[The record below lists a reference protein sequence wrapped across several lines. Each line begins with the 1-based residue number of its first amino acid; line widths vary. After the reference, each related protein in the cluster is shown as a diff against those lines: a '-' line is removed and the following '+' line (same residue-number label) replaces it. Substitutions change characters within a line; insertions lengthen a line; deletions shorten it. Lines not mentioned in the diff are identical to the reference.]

1 MGMSKFGT
9 IKIAVVLV
17 IAIGYLLL
25 FGITEKVDSIDDDD
39 SGTGTAPSSSE
50 VNEAVQ
56 PPLETSAETE
66 QEPVTPS
73 EMTFPNY
80 SDLNVSNP
88 LRPFQDNAA
97 VLLPSGYEEIMTE
110 AETTVPEITT
120 EAVPDVVINDVTTA
134 AETTVEE
141 TTTAVVTATNADPA
155 ETSAE
160 VTTTDEPAQTT
171 STAPEDPNPSGETLT
186 VRYSGSGGS
195 VEGDA
200 ADILARVVM
209 GEIGGSFD
217 EEAIKAQA
225 VASYT
230 YIKYYN
236 ENGSTPNVAV
246 AEPNQRVKNCVNEV
260 LGQGIYFNGELIQ
273 AVYGASSAGYTA
285 SSKEVWGVDY
295 SYLQSK
301 KCELDSMYDPN
312 YGVKTTFTSNEIRT
326 SIRDA
331 TGIELEG
338 DPGSWFAI
346 RTHVDNVYV
355 GSMSIGGK
363 TSYIDGDGK
372 QVEITGRVM
381 REQIMKHG
389 IRSACF
395 EISYSA
401 DTDRF
406 TFTTYGYGHGV
417 GMSQNGANNLA
428 KYWGYGYREI
438 LGFYFPG
445 TEIK

>member
-1 MGMSKFGT
+1 MGMSKFGP
-9 IKIAVVLV
+9 IKIAVVLI
-17 IAIGYLLL
+17 IAIGYLLI
-25 FGITEKVDSIDDDD
+25 FGITERVESADGGNETSA
-39 SGTGTAPSSSE
+39 SQTTSSD
-50 VNEAVQ
+50 NEAK
-56 PPLETSAETE
+56 PPLETAAETE
-66 QEPVTPS
+66 GVPVIPS
-73 EMTFPNY
+73 EITFPNY

-88 LRPFQDNAA
+88 LRPFEDNAA
-97 VLLPSGYEEIMTE
+97 VLLPSGYEEILTE
-110 AETTVPEITT
+110 AETPAPETT
-120 EAVPDVVINDVTTA
+120 ETMGPDVIISDVTTVTEA
-134 AETTVEE
+134 SAEATEE
-141 TTTAVVTATNADPA
+141 EPVTAEATTAVEEPPQTTAADPP
-155 ETSAE
+155 E
-160 VTTTDEPAQTT
+160 Q
-171 STAPEDPNPSGETLT
+171 TAPNGETLT
-186 VRYSGSGGS
+186 IRYNGSGGS

-246 AEPNQRVKNCVNEV
+246 ATPNQRVKSCVSEV
-260 LGQGIYFNGELIQ
+260 LGQGIYYNGELIQ

-295 SYLQSK
+295 GYLQSK
-301 KCELDSMYDPN
+301 KCELDALYDPN

-326 SIRDA
+326 SVRDV
-331 TGIELEG
+331 TGIELGG
-338 DPGSWFAI
+338 DPGSWFAVKS
-346 RTHVDNVYV
+346 HVDSVYV
-355 GSMSIGGK
+355 GSLSIGGK

-372 QVEITGRVM
+372 SVEITGRVM
-381 REQIMKHG
+381 REQIMNYG

-395 EISYSA
+395 EVSYSA
-401 DTDRF
+401 DTDKF

-428 KYWGYGYREI
+428 RYWDYDYKEI

>member
-1 MGMSKFGT
+1 MGMSKFGPV
-9 IKIAVVLV
+9 KIAVVLI
-17 IAIGYLLL
+17 IAISYLLL
-25 FGITEKVDSIDDDD
+25 FGITERVESVDDD
-39 SGTGTAPSSSE
+39 SKASISHTPAADDDEEPPQETTA
-50 VNEAVQ
+50 V
-56 PPLETSAETE
+56 TE
-66 QEPVTPS
+66 QAPVIPS
-73 EMTFPNY
+73 EITFPNY

-97 VLLPSGYEEIMTE
+97 VLLPSGYEDILTE
-110 AETTVPEITT
+110 AETTVPEVTT
-120 EAVPDVVINDVTTA
+120 TTVPDVVIDD
-134 AETTVEE
+134 ETTITEATVTEAVTVTATATE
-141 TTTAVVTATNADPA
+141 PPQTTTTA
-155 ETSAE
+155 
-160 VTTTDEPAQTT
+160 
-171 STAPEDPNPSGETLT
+171 PEQSNPSGETLT
-186 VRYSGSGGS
+186 IRYSGSGGS

-246 AEPNQRVKNCVNEV
+246 ATPNQRVKNCVNEV

-301 KCELDSMYDPN
+301 KCELDALYDPN
-312 YGVKTTFTSNEIRT
+312 YGVKSTFTSNEIRKNV
-326 SIRDA
+326 RDA

-346 RTHVDNVYV
+346 KSHVDSVYV
-355 GSMSIGGK
+355 GSLSIGGK
-363 TSYIDGDGK
+363 TSYTDDDGK
-372 QVEITGRVM
+372 QIEITGKVM
-381 REQIMKHG
+381 REKIMNYD
-389 IRSACF
+389 IRSSCF
-395 EISYSA
+395 EISYNA
-401 DTDRF
+401 DTDKF

-428 KYWGYGYREI
+428 KYWNYDYKEI
-438 LGFYFPG
+438 LSFYFPG

>member
-1 MGMSKFGT
+1 MGMSKFGPV
-9 IKIAVVLV
+9 KIAVVLL
-17 IAIGYLLL
+17 IAIGYLLI
-25 FGITEKVDSIDDDD
+25 FGITERVESTEGIVTTIA
-39 SGTGTAPSSSE
+39 SQTPSAD
-50 VNEAVQ
+50 NEAK
-56 PPLETSAETE
+56 PPMETE
-66 QEPVTPS
+66 TANTDESPVIPS
-73 EMTFPNY
+73 EITFPIY

-88 LRPFQDNAA
+88 LRPFEDNAA
-97 VLLPSGYEEIMTE
+97 VLLPSGYEDILTE
-110 AETTVPEITT
+110 AETTAPEETT
-120 EAVPDVVINDVTTA
+120 GPDVVLNDETTAAEITETEAPETEADVTTA
-134 AETTVEE
+134 AAVTEE
-141 TTTAVVTATNADPA
+141 PPQATNT
-155 ETSAE
+155 E
-160 VTTTDEPAQTT
+160 
-171 STAPEDPNPSGETLT
+171 APEQTDPPSGETLT
-186 VRYSGSGGS
+186 IRYSGSGGS

-209 GEIGGSFD
+209 GEIGGSFN

-246 AEPNQRVKNCVNEV
+246 AAPNQRVKDCVNEV

-273 AVYGASSAGYTA
+273 AVYCASSAGYTA

-301 KCELDSMYDPN
+301 KCELDALYDPN

-326 SIRDA
+326 YVRDA

-346 RTHVDNVYV
+346 KSHVDSVYV
-355 GSMSIGGK
+355 GSLSIGGK
-363 TSYIDGDGK
+363 TSYNDEDGK
-372 QVEITGRVM
+372 EIEITGRVM
-381 REQIMKHG
+381 RERIMKHS
-389 IRSACF
+389 IRSASF
-395 EISYSA
+395 EIAYNA

-428 KYWGYGYREI
+428 RYWDYDYREI
-438 LGFYFPG
+438 LDFYFPG

>member
-1 MGMSKFGT
+1 MGMSKFGP
-9 IKIAVVLV
+9 IKVAVVLV
-17 IAIGYLLL
+17 IAIGYLLI
-25 FGITEKVDSIDDDD
+25 FGITEQVESIDDDSKISTSQTTSAD
-39 SGTGTAPSSSE
+39 D
-50 VNEAVQ
+50 EAE
-56 PPLETSAETE
+56 PPRVTTAETE
-66 QEPVTPS
+66 QAPVIPS
-73 EMTFPNY
+73 EITFPNY

-88 LRPFQDNAA
+88 LRPFEDNAA
-97 VLLPSGYEEIMTE
+97 VLLPSGYEDILTE
-110 AETTVPEITT
+110 AETTAPEVTT
-120 EAVPDVVINDVTTA
+120 TTLPDVVINDETTVPEASVTEPDVTTATTTTA
-134 AETTVEE
+134 AEEPPQT
-141 TTTAVVTATNADPA
+141 
-155 ETSAE
+155 
-160 VTTTDEPAQTT
+160 TTTD
-171 STAPEDPNPSGETLT
+171 APEQSNPSGDTLT
-186 VRYSGSGGS
+186 IRYNGSGGS

-246 AEPNQRVKNCVNEV
+246 ATPNQRVKNCVNEV
-260 LGQGIYFNGELIQ
+260 LGQGIYFNGDLIQ

-285 SSKEVWGVDY
+285 SSQEVWGVDY

-301 KCELDSMYDPN
+301 KCELDSLYDPN

-326 SIRDA
+326 SVRDA

-346 RTHVDNVYV
+346 KSHVDSVYV

-363 TSYIDGDGK
+363 TSYIDSDGR
-372 QVEITGRVM
+372 QVEITGKVM
-381 REQIMKHG
+381 REKIMNYD

-401 DTDRF
+401 DTDKF

-428 KYWGYGYREI
+428 RYWNYDYKEI

-445 TEIK
+445 TEIR

>member
-1 MGMSKFGT
+1 MGMSKFGP

-17 IAIGYLLL
+17 IAIGYLFI
-25 FGITEKVDSIDDDD
+25 FGITEQVESIDEDNKITV
-39 SGTGTAPSSSE
+39 SQTPSE
-50 VNEAVQ
+50 DNEAE
-56 PPLETSAETE
+56 PPRETSAETE
-66 QEPVTPS
+66 QEPVIPS
-73 EMTFPNY
+73 EITFPNY

-88 LRPFQDNAA
+88 LRPFEDNAA
-97 VLLPSGYEEIMTE
+97 VLLPSGYEDILTE
-110 AETTVPEITT
+110 AETTAPEVTT
-120 EAVPDVVINDVTTA
+120 TTLPDVVINDETTTTEPPVTEPEVTTA
-134 AETTVEE
+134 ADT
-141 TTTAVVTATNADPA
+141 TTTAEEPPQ
-155 ETSAE
+155 
-160 VTTTDEPAQTT
+160 TTTAAD
-171 STAPEDPNPSGETLT
+171 APEQSDPVGETLT
-186 VRYSGSGGS
+186 IRYNGSGGS

-260 LGQGIYFNGELIQ
+260 LGQGIYFNDNLIQ
-273 AVYGASSAGYTA
+273 AVYGSSSAGYTA

-301 KCELDSMYDPN
+301 KCELDSLYDPN

-326 SIRDA
+326 SVRDA
-331 TGIELEG
+331 TGIELGG

-346 RTHVDNVYV
+346 KSHVDSVYV
-355 GSMSIGGK
+355 GSLSIGGK

-381 REQIMKHG
+381 REQIMNYD
-389 IRSACF
+389 IRSASF

-428 KYWGYGYREI
+428 RYWGYDYREI

-445 TEIK
+445 TEIR

>member
-1 MGMSKFGT
+1 MGMSKFGPV
-9 IKIAVVLV
+9 KIAVVLL
-17 IAIGYLLL
+17 IAIGYLLI
-25 FGITEKVDSIDDDD
+25 FGITERVESTEGIVTTIA
-39 SGTGTAPSSSE
+39 SQTPSAD
-50 VNEAVQ
+50 NEAK
-56 PPLETSAETE
+56 PPMETE
-66 QEPVTPS
+66 TANTDESPVIPS
-73 EMTFPNY
+73 EITFPIY

-88 LRPFQDNAA
+88 LRPFEDNAA
-97 VLLPSGYEEIMTE
+97 VLLPSGYEDILTE
-110 AETTVPEITT
+110 AETTAPEETT
-120 EAVPDVVINDVTTA
+120 GPDVVLNDETTAAEITETEAPETEADVTTA
-134 AETTVEE
+134 AAVTEE
-141 TTTAVVTATNADPA
+141 PPQATNT
-155 ETSAE
+155 E
-160 VTTTDEPAQTT
+160 
-171 STAPEDPNPSGETLT
+171 APEQTDPPSGETLT
-186 VRYSGSGGS
+186 IRYSGSGGS

-209 GEIGGSFD
+209 GEIGGSFN

-246 AEPNQRVKNCVNEV
+246 AAPNQRVKDCVNEV

-273 AVYGASSAGYTA
+273 AVYCASSAGYTA

-301 KCELDSMYDPN
+301 KCELDALYDPN

-326 SIRDA
+326 YVRDA

-346 RTHVDNVYV
+346 KSHVDSVYV
-355 GSMSIGGK
+355 GSLSIGGK
-363 TSYIDGDGK
+363 TSYNDEDGK
-372 QVEITGRVM
+372 EIEITGRVM
-381 REQIMKHG
+381 REQIMKHS
-389 IRSACF
+389 IRSASF
-395 EISYSA
+395 EIAYNA

-428 KYWGYGYREI
+428 RYWDYDYREI

>member
-1 MGMSKFGT
+1 MGMSKFGP
-9 IKIAVVLV
+9 IKIAIVLI
-17 IAIGYLLL
+17 IAISYLLL
-25 FGITEKVDSIDDDD
+25 FGITERVESVDDD
-39 SGTGTAPSSSE
+39 SKASLPH
-50 VNEAVQ
+50 
-56 PPLETSAETE
+56 TSAAGEETE
-66 QEPVTPS
+66 PPRETAAVTEQAPVTPS
-73 EMTFPNY
+73 EITFPDY

-97 VLLPSGYEEIMTE
+97 VLLPSGYEDILTE
-110 AETTVPEITT
+110 AETTVPEATT
-120 EAVPDVVINDVTTA
+120 TTVPDVVIDDVTTTTEAPATEAVTVTAAVTTTA
-134 AETTVEE
+134 AEPPQ
-141 TTTAVVTATNADPA
+141 TTTA
-155 ETSAE
+155 
-160 VTTTDEPAQTT
+160 TT
-171 STAPEDPNPSGETLT
+171 TAPEQSNPSGETLT
-186 VRYSGSGGS
+186 IRYSGSGGS

-236 ENGSTPNVAV
+236 NNGSTPNVAV
-246 AEPNQRVKNCVNEV
+246 ATPNQRVKNCVNEV

-273 AVYGASSAGYTA
+273 AVYCASSAGYTA

-301 KCELDSMYDPN
+301 KCELDALYDPN
-312 YGVKTTFTSNEIRT
+312 YGAKTTFTSNEIRRNV
-326 SIRDA
+326 RDA

-346 RTHVDNVYV
+346 KSHIDNVYV
-355 GSMSIGGK
+355 GSLSIGGK
-363 TSYIDGDGK
+363 TSYTDDDGK
-372 QVEITGRVM
+372 QIEITGKVM
-381 REQIMKHG
+381 REKIMNYD
-389 IRSACF
+389 IRSSCF
-395 EISYSA
+395 EISYNA
-401 DTDRF
+401 DTDKF

-428 KYWGYGYREI
+428 KYWDYDYKEI

>member
-1 MGMSKFGT
+1 MVNSKFGP
-9 IKIAVVLV
+9 IKIAIVLV

-25 FGITEKVDSIDDDD
+25 FGITERVESIDDDNNKTSTSQTPSAD
-39 SGTGTAPSSSE
+39 DEAEPPQETTA
-50 VNEAVQ
+50 V
-56 PPLETSAETE
+56 TE
-66 QEPVTPS
+66 QAPVIPS
-73 EMTFPNY
+73 EITFPNY

-88 LRPFQDNAA
+88 LRPFHDNAA
-97 VLLPSGYEEIMTE
+97 VLLPSGYEDILTE
-110 AETTVPEITT
+110 AETTVPETIATT
-120 EAVPDVVINDVTTA
+120 VPDVVIDDGTTTTEATVTEAVTVTVTVTETA
-134 AETTVEE
+134 TEPPQT
-141 TTTAVVTATNADPA
+141 TTTA
-155 ETSAE
+155 
-160 VTTTDEPAQTT
+160 
-171 STAPEDPNPSGETLT
+171 PEQSNPSGETLT
-186 VRYSGSGGS
+186 IRYSGSGGS

-236 ENGSTPNVAV
+236 NNGSTPNVAV
-246 AEPNQRVKNCVNEV
+246 ATPNQRVKNCVNEV

-273 AVYGASSAGYTA
+273 AVYCASSAGYTA

-301 KCELDSMYDPN
+301 KCELDALYDPN
-312 YGVKTTFTSNEIRT
+312 YGAKTTFTSNEIRRNV
-326 SIRDA
+326 RDA

-346 RTHVDNVYV
+346 KSHIDNVYV
-355 GSMSIGGK
+355 GSLSIGGK
-363 TSYIDGDGK
+363 TSYTDDDGK
-372 QVEITGRVM
+372 QIEITGKVM
-381 REQIMKHG
+381 REKIMNYD
-389 IRSACF
+389 IRSSCF
-395 EISYSA
+395 EISYNA
-401 DTDRF
+401 DTDKF

-428 KYWGYGYREI
+428 KYWDYDYKEI

>member
-1 MGMSKFGT
+1 MGMSKFGP
-9 IKIAVVLV
+9 IKVAVVLV
-17 IAIGYLLL
+17 IAIGYLLI
-25 FGITEKVDSIDDDD
+25 FGITEQVESIDDNNKANTSQAVSADD
-39 SGTGTAPSSSE
+39 
-50 VNEAVQ
+50 EAE
-56 PPLETSAETE
+56 PPQVTTAETE
-66 QEPVTPS
+66 QAPVIPS
-73 EMTFPNY
+73 EITFPNY

-88 LRPFQDNAA
+88 LRPFEDNAA
-97 VLLPSGYEEIMTE
+97 VLLPSGYEDILTE
-110 AETTVPEITT
+110 AETTAPEVTT
-120 EAVPDVVINDVTTA
+120 TTLPDVVINDETTVPEASVTEPDVTTATTTTA
-134 AETTVEE
+134 AEEPPQT
-141 TTTAVVTATNADPA
+141 
-155 ETSAE
+155 
-160 VTTTDEPAQTT
+160 TTTD
-171 STAPEDPNPSGETLT
+171 APEQPNPSGDTLT
-186 VRYSGSGGS
+186 IRYNGSGGS

-246 AEPNQRVKNCVNEV
+246 ATPNQRVKNCVNEV
-260 LGQGIYFNGELIQ
+260 LGQGIYFNGDLIQ

-285 SSKEVWGVDY
+285 SSMEVWGVDY

-301 KCELDSMYDPN
+301 KCELDSLYDPN

-326 SIRDA
+326 SVRDA
-331 TGIELEG
+331 TGIELGG

-346 RTHVDNVYV
+346 KSHVDSVYV
-355 GSMSIGGK
+355 GSLSIGGK
-363 TSYIDGDGK
+363 TSYIDSDGK
-372 QVEITGRVM
+372 QVEITGKVM
-381 REQIMKHG
+381 REKIMNYD

-417 GMSQNGANNLA
+417 GMSQNGANNMA
-428 KYWGYGYREI
+428 RYWGYDYKDI
-438 LGFYFPG
+438 LSFYFPG
-445 TEIK
+445 TEIR